1 MKKEEFF
8 SEREKLNELV
18 LKYANTDMK
27 RLWHID
33 SVVYNDGALPT
44 KTKELIGLV
53 ASLVLR
59 CDDCIIYHTDR
70 CKEEGITSEEYIEA
84 LTIGLTAGGSITIP
98 HIRRAIKAWDE
109 E

>member
-1 MKKEEFF
+1 MKTEDFF
-8 SEREKLNELV
+8 EEREKLNDLV
-18 LKYANTDMK
+18 MQHADTNMK

-33 SVVYNDGALPT
+33 SVVYNDGALPG
-44 KTKELIGLV
+44 KTKELLGLI

-59 CDDCIIYHTDR
+59 CDDCIMYHTSK
-70 CKEEGITSEEYIEA
+70 CKEAGITTKEFMET

-98 HIRRAIKAWDE
+98 HIRRAVKAWDE